1 MTKKIRIG
9 IAGYGNLGRGVE
21 SAIAQNDDM
30 ELIGVFTRRNPD
42 ELTLLDDNVPVY
54 AHDTILDYKE
64 KVDVLILCGGSKNDL
79 PVQGPALAKHFSTI
93 DSFDTHA
100 EIPNYFETVD
110 QSAKPNENTS
120 IISVGWD
127 PGLFSINRLYGEAV
141 LSEGTTY
148 TFWGKGLSQGHSDA
162 VRRVPGVKGAV
173 QYTIPNEDA
182 VNRVRSGALPEL
194 STREKHTRE
203 CYVVLEDGADATE
216 VKRAI
221 VSMPNYFS
229 DYDTTVNFITEDEL
243 KRDHAAMP
251 HGGFV
256 IRSGKTGNDTN
267 QVMEYSLKLDS
278 NPEFTSSVLVA
289 YARAA
294 YRLNQN
300 GEFGAKT
307 VFDIAPGLLSKKT
320 AADLRKEML

>member
-148 TFWGKGLSQGHSDA
+148 TFWGKGLS
-162 VRRVPGVKGAV
+162 
-173 QYTIPNEDA
+173 
-182 VNRVRSGALPEL
+182 
-194 STREKHTRE
+194 
-203 CYVVLEDGADATE
+203 
-216 VKRAI
+216 
-221 VSMPNYFS
+221 
-229 DYDTTVNFITEDEL
+229 
-243 KRDHAAMP
+243 
-251 HGGFV
+251 
-256 IRSGKTGNDTN
+256 
-267 QVMEYSLKLDS
+267 
-278 NPEFTSSVLVA
+278 
-289 YARAA
+289 
-294 YRLNQN
+294 
-300 GEFGAKT
+300 
-307 VFDIAPGLLSKKT
+307 
-320 AADLRKEML
+320 